1 MRNGLQN
8 IAPLNMT
15 ATTHCRLLRQ
25 LATMIPNAEAFMME
39 TAIIQPYPSVL
50 YLKSSNHPQAAP
62 AFTKR

>member
-8 IAPLNMT
+8 IAPLNMKT
-15 ATTHCRLLRQ
+15 ITHCRLLRQ
-25 LATMIPNAEAFMME
+25 LATMIPNVEAFMME

>member
-8 IAPLNMT
+8 IAPMNMK
-15 ATTHCRLLRQ
+15 AITHCRLRRQ